1 MRKYGARTLTS
12 NIASK
17 LPRVSSG
24 VGLKSKIPALLTRM
38 STSPASSASAAIAS
52 KSARSAAT
60 KRALPPAAS
69 ISATVSAP
77 RAASRPLIDDLGA
90 EPRQLLR
97 HLAPDPGGPSRHQCL
112 LALEFHRAS
121 LRSVFKVDCTIQTGT
136 YVSGL
141 SNPEWALPL
150 VDGTEEQGESARE
163 QEEARRRPRRAP
175 RLTRKG
181 EETRERIVAAAAGL
195 IFERGV
201 AGTSIEDVKDAAG
214 VSSSQLYHYFAD
226 KQALVHA
233 VIAHQSDAVIVAQ
246 EPLLGKLDSI
256 DALRA
261 WRDQAVAIE
270 IQLQC
275 KGGCPIGTLA
285 GELAEADPDAR
296 ADIAAGFARWEEQIG
311 LGIAAM
317 HDRGELP
324 ADVDPDRLALALLA
338 AHQGG
343 LILTQVRRDPAPI
356 EAALD
361 AMIDHVAELQAA
373 A

>member
-1 MRKYGARTLTS
+1 MAPKG
-12 NIASK
+12 K
-17 LPRVSSG
+17 
-24 VGLKSKIPALLTRM
+24 
-38 STSPASSASAAIAS
+38 
-52 KSARSAAT
+52 T
-60 KRALPPAAS
+60 KA
-69 ISATVSAP
+69 
-77 RAASRPLIDDLGA
+77 AASRKKTPA
-90 EPRQLLR
+90 VE
-97 HLAPDPGGPSRHQCL
+97 AP
-112 LALEFHRAS
+112 AS
-121 LRSVFKVDCTIQTGT
+121 
-136 YVSGL
+136 
-141 SNPEWALPL
+141 A
-150 VDGTEEQGESARE
+150 
-163 QEEARRRPRRAP
+163 AP

-181 EETRERIVAAAAGL
+181 EETRERIVSAAAGL

-233 VIAHQSDAVIVAQ
+233 VIAHQSNAVIIAQ

-296 ADIAAGFARWEEQIG
+296 ADIAAGFARWEEQIA
-311 LGIAAM
+311 LGISAM

-361 AMIDHVAELQAA
+361 AMIDHVAELRAA